1 LGSVRAEGMGRLNWP
16 EDVGAR
22 LRSSIGPVLE
32 GVSGCSL
39 RPTELSRTLEISRVM
54 LSRVLSAIGKEDSV
68 EVLISIPGPET
79 LRSIIRAAQKYG
91 ADHEYCQAAM
101 QAIDGF
107 DHLIR
112 DQFGT
117 RAALNA
123 ALSVKHDDT
132 RQRFEQASRYQV
144 FKGMSQILGFQ
155 GKVWLTCM
163 MFTPNA
169 EDCDTID
176 ISTIHGTSGLRRLRP
191 DAPIQLVYGLPL
203 KYKSGRDFPVQME
216 FDLTPF
222 FSHIPAPLTVVE
234 DQGKVISTF
243 APEIGGKD
251 ALYDML
257 DSVHVPAGL
266 SKFPRPGQKTRGT
279 SVVPDVP
286 VVTLV
291 NDVILHGD
299 IFKGAQPKL
308 IVYKTMG
315 KGAADN
321 EDPLRDTD
329 RMATNDEIASLGTG
343 LTNLGIQEIPKY
355 QEMVNY
361 LCEQNGFAPEEFR
374 TYRLQVQ
381 YPVCGFQY
389 IMAFPVADQQGE

>member
-1 LGSVRAEGMGRLNWP
+1 MPGCP
-16 EDVGAR
+16 EETGAR
-22 LRSSIGPVLE
+22 LRSSLGRVLE
-32 GVSGCSL
+32 GVTGCSL

-54 LSRVLSAIGKEDSV
+54 MSRVLSAISKENPI
-68 EVLISIPGPET
+68 EVLTSIPGPET
-79 LRSIIRAAQKYG
+79 LRSIVRAAQSCG
-91 ADHEYCQAAM
+91 SPAEHVESALEVIND
-101 QAIDGF
+101 F

-123 ALSVKHDDT
+123 ALSVKHADT
-132 RQRFEQASRYQV
+132 RQRFEQSSRYQV

-155 GKVWLTCM
+155 GKIWLTCM

-169 EDCDTID
+169 EDNDAID
-176 ISTIHGTSGLRRLRP
+176 ISTIHGVSGLRRLRP
-191 DAPIQLVYGLPL
+191 DTPIQLVYGLPL

-234 DQGKVISTF
+234 DQGQVISTF

-266 SKFPRPGQKTRGT
+266 SRFAKPGQKTRGT

-286 VVTLV
+286 VVTLI

-299 IFKGAQPKL
+299 IFEGTQPKL

-321 EDPLRDTD
+321 EDTSRDID
-329 RMATNDEIASLGTG
+329 RMATNDEIASLGAG
-343 LTNLGIQEIPKY
+343 LTNLGIHEIPKY
-355 QEMVNY
+355 CDMVNY
-361 LCEQNGFAPEEFR
+361 LCEQNGYAPEEFR

-381 YPVCGFQY
+381 YPVYGFQY
-389 IMAFPVADQQGE
+389 IMAFKVPDPEEQ